1 MGIDRYCNDLCYNT
15 ICGDNYLKEG
25 IDTEYLITLIN
36 QVRCKNN
43 GIKSHVNKKGFLDNP
58 GVMVNG
64 DHLSFEYLQ
73 EKASIIDALLDTI
86 QKDILMKSGVLRKL
100 EN

>member
-1 MGIDRYCNDLCYNT
+1 MKKPTN
-15 ICGDNYLKEG
+15 E
-25 IDTEYLITLIN
+25 IDTEYLMTLVN

-43 GIKSHVNKKGFLDNP
+43 GIKSHINKKGFLNNP

-73 EKASIIDALLDTI
+73 EKADVIDMLLNTI
-86 QKDILMKSGVLRKL
+86 ERDVLLKSGKYRKL
-100 EN
+100 PN

>member
-1 MGIDRYCNDLCYNT
+1 
-15 ICGDNYLKEG
+15 LKEG

-43 GIKSHVNKKGFLDNP
+43 GMHGHVRKNGFKDCSGTMLH
-58 GVMVNG
+58 GE
-64 DHLSFEYLQ
+64 HLSLEYLQ
-73 EKASIIDALLDTI
+73 EKTAVIDALLDTI
-86 QKDILMKSGVLRKL
+86 EKDILLKSGRFRMM